1 MVKSIALDTSVAIKI
16 LNEDSKIIKEVD
28 KYSHLLIPVIVKGE
42 LLFGAMNSGNSHKN
56 LKIFNNFLNAC
67 TILNIDSI
75 VAEEYAAIRKQLKLD
90 GKPIPEN
97 DIWIAA
103 LCKVYNTGLLTS
115 DKHFGYIKHIQVSFI
130 K

>member
-56 LKIFNNFLNAC
+56 LKIFNNFFKC
-67 TILNIDSI
+67 M
-75 VAEEYAAIRKQLKLD
+75 Y
-90 GKPIPEN
+90 
-97 DIWIAA
+97 
-103 LCKVYNTGLLTS
+103 
-115 DKHFGYIKHIQVSFI
+115 HIKHRFHCG
-130 K
+130 